1 MLRKAFTSSSA
12 IYWSRVSSGILLP
25 RSLGCQ
31 KLEPGISCCDV
42 VVFMKGSGVW
52 KMRGYGGGRGICA
65 GGLEDQAACR
75 ERIAWFWWVM
85 IDFDIAIDVETEGEV
100 VYWVVVM

>member
-1 MLRKAFTSSSA
+1 
-12 IYWSRVSSGILLP
+12 
-25 RSLGCQ
+25 
-31 KLEPGISCCDV
+31 
-42 VVFMKGSGVW
+42 
-52 KMRGYGGGRGICA
+52 MRGYGGGRGICA